1 MKILNKILPSY
12 SWIPMIVCVI
22 VNFMCFQGTRLFNKD
37 FYHYDVSLPIDDMI
51 PLFKPSVVI
60 YLGCYFI
67 WIASYWLIGRE
78 EKKIS
83 HNFFMSET
91 IGKLIAMAIF
101 MLFPTSLVRPEITGT
116 DIFSVLMNMV
126 YSMDTPDNLFPSLHC
141 FASWMAWRGLLPCKK
156 VPKWYVWFSFVSMFL
171 VFASVLL
178 TKQHLFVDIFGGILV
193 AELGIL
199 IARLTKADR
208 IFSKLK

>member
-1 MKILNKILPSY
+1 
-12 SWIPMIVCVI
+12 
-22 VNFMCFQGTRLFNKD
+22 
-37 FYHYDVSLPIDDMI
+37 
-51 PLFKPSVVI
+51 
-60 YLGCYFI
+60 
-67 WIASYWLIGRE
+67 
-78 EKKIS
+78 
-83 HNFFMSET
+83 MSET

-199 IARLTKADR
+199 ITRLTKADR